1 MAESKSWAVVD
12 GVYQHFRGRMY
23 VVIARAEHT
32 ESGEMMVIYRA
43 FEDVKGEVWC
53 RPESMFLDN
62 VQVSGELVHRFDY
75 QFSSVE

>member
-1 MAESKSWAVVD
+1 
-12 GVYQHFRGRMY
+12 MY

-43 FEDVKGEVWC
+43 YEDTNGKVWC

-62 VQVSGELVHRFDY
+62 VQVLNESVHRFDY
-75 QFSSVE
+75 QFSIK